1 MWQVCTQ
8 AIKPLA
14 LADYPIADKEWTAE
28 YEEEL
33 RQNQI
38 IEEEMQNRLDG
49 TTPLDEWYVF
59 VDAFSVSCVRL
70 FEIHVIYRRFFN

>member
-1 MWQVCTQ
+1 MTGLYSSDE
-8 AIKPLA
+8 ALA
-14 LADYPIADKEWTAE
+14 WADYPIADKEWTAE

-38 IEEEMQNRLDG
+38 IQEEMRNRLDG

-59 VDAFSVSCVRL
+59 EFVEPCNL
-70 FEIHVIYRRFFN
+70 QEILQLS